1 MDPFAIVAGT
11 DPPGSGNKNGTKRSL
26 EILNSEVGTTSNDVA
41 NFMLANSEGEHS
53 SGKTTNPLSG
63 KHNSYPAGNACAPA
77 HGSKIG
83 GMGVAI
89 NTTAPPTTT
98 RYEDTGSKQQKANKK
113 AHLPNGARMS
123 MKHLVYLL
131 SYLLW
136 LRFLC

>member
-11 DPPGSGNKNGTKRSL
+11 DHPGSGNKNGTKRSL

-89 NTTAPPTTT
+89 NTTTPPTTT
-98 RYEDTGSKQQKANKK
+98 RYEDTGVPRTSTKIN
-113 AHLPNGARMS
+113 NYESG
-123 MKHLVYLL
+123 
-131 SYLLW
+131 
-136 LRFLC
+136 LRR

>member
-11 DPPGSGNKNGTKRSL
+11 DHPCSGNKNGTKRIL
-26 EILNSEVGTTSNDVA
+26 EILNSEVGTTDNDVA

-63 KHNSYPAGNACAPA
+63 KHNPYPAGNACAPA

-89 NTTAPPTTT
+89 NTTAPPKTT
-98 RYEDTGSKQQKANKK
+98 RYEDTGV
-113 AHLPNGARMS
+113 PRMPTRINIYES
-123 MKHLVYLL
+123 G
-131 SYLLW
+131 
-136 LRFLC
+136 LRR

>member
-1 MDPFAIVAGT
+1 M
-11 DPPGSGNKNGTKRSL
+11 NL
-26 EILNSEVGTTSNDVA
+26 EVGTTDNDVA

-63 KHNSYPAGNACAPA
+63 KHNPYPAGNACAPA

-98 RYEDTGSKQQKANKK
+98 RYEDTGVPRMPKK
-113 AHLPNGARMS
+113 KLTFMS
-123 MKHLVYLL
+123 LAYVDNLDLL
-131 SYLLW
+131 SFENQNSKKLITKPMYHVA
-136 LRFLC
+136 RACQ